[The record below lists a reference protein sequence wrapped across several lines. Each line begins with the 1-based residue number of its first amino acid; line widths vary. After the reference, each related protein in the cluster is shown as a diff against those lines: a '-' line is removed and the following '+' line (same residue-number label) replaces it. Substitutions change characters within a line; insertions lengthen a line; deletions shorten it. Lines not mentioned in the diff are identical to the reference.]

1 MAQYQVGKQMIYETS
16 TFQYQVGVIYVMETA
31 SVEYIRS
38 EAHDLEFSHEMIVS
52 YPVYVE
58 SDLEFSD
65 QIDLIS
71 TLQPEVEQTVQFS
84 QTLPAPGQTKEGDAE
99 SDLEFSHT
107 VDVINFAQ
115 SVEQDL
121 LFSDSSNSTSP
132 QPFEEDVEQTL
143 EFDDLADS
151 SVEDREVEQTVHFTH
166 SNTRLKVTDGI
177 DRSETQTVQFSDE
190 GEKVFI
196 SVDAIPCD
204 AESDLIFTQLAA
216 IPLEKATFNNII
228 FTQTATEERT
238 KFIESTV
245 EFNHTV
251 DLAISVARVAES
263 DLEFTQHFAY
273 ELGEPELCFYQ
284 PFIGTGTF
292 PAAPIL
298 VKQSSV
304 TLFYPTVSPTL
315 TVQIRAPEFGD
326 RDRLL
331 HDKINRD
338 TRGGSLKIFADTTWP
353 KLQILEMQFTG
364 LKETEAQAVLDFF
377 EDTLG
382 LEVGFT
388 DWEGRTWHGVIVS
401 PDRELVRTKRNNV
414 DISFEFEGE
423 LQ

>member
-1 MAQYQVGKQMIYETS
+1 MAQFQVGKQMIQEGNDAS
-16 TFQYQVGVIYVMETA
+16 KYQVGVIYVLEGGDPLTQVL
-31 SVEYIRS
+31 SQT
-38 EAHDLEFSHEMIVS
+38 LEFSETAEFVAPKEREAEDSVEFTDEAVGVS
-52 YPVYVE
+52 FTKNVVDTVSF
-58 SDLEFSD
+58 SDLT
-65 QIDLIS
+65 Q
-71 TLQPEVEQTVQFS
+71 
-84 QTLPAPGQTKEGDAE
+84 
-99 SDLEFSHT
+99 
-107 VDVINFAQ
+107 
-115 SVEQDL
+115 
-121 LFSDSSNSTSP
+121 STSP
-132 QPFEEDVEQTL
+132 QPFEEDVEQSVIFAQEGRVSTVEL
-143 EFDDLADS
+143 EEIHTVLFT
-151 SVEDREVEQTVHFTH
+151 QTA
-166 SNTRLKVTDGI
+166 LKVKIVDGI
-177 DRSETQTVQFSDE
+177 DRSETQEVLFSDTA
-190 GEKVFI
+190 GSVFI
-196 SVDAIPCD
+196 SVDAIAGD
-204 AESDLIFTQLAA
+204 AEDDLIFTQVVAT
-216 IPLEKATFNNII
+216 PLEKATFSNVV

-251 DLAISVARVAES
+251 DLAISISREVES

-292 PAAPIL
+292 PAAPTL
-298 VKQSSV
+298 VKQSFV
-304 TLFYPTVSPTL
+304 TLFYPPVSPTL

-364 LKETEAQAVLDFF
+364 LKETEAQAILDFF